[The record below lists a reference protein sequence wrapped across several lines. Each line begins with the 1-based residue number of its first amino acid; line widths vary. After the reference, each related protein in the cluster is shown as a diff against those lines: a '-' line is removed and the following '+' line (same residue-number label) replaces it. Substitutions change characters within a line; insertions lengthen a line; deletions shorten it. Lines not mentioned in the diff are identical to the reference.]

1 MERHSFH
8 VVEHSQQMS
17 LDGMRVAGL
26 SQDFQQGGV
35 GHEEETWEHKSFL
48 FKVAMRYQK
57 WNAFNINILS

>member
-1 MERHSFH
+1 MERDSFH
-8 VVEHSQQMS
+8 VVEHSQKMS